1 MHVEVRTTA
10 RSTRRW
16 THQRLRK
23 GTSHGLQARAQ
34 APTSSHAPVEHI
46 DWENLTFSA
55 KHVAPYMFVATT
67 KEDGT
72 WEQGEVLPFGP
83 LEIHPAAN
91 VLNYGQSVFEGM
103 KAYRSVKGR
112 IVTFRPTQNANRM
125 QDGAKRLVMALP
137 PQELFLRGVEETVKA
152 NSGYVPPE
160 GKGSLYIRPLLFGSG
175 PILGLGPAPAYTF
188 LVYCAPVGAYF
199 KGGGMV
205 PIDLLVEDQF
215 HRAAPG
221 GMGGTKAAGNYSP
234 VLVTQLAA
242 KKEGYAD
249 VIYLDA
255 KEDKYVEEV
264 SSCNIFSV
272 KGRKITTPALRGT
285 ILPGITRKSILQLA
299 ESRGYEVEE
308 KLLSIEELLQADEVF
323 TTGTAVVVSAVGSI
337 TYKGKRTEF
346 QGGGPGTVAQE
357 MLQALTNIQVE
368 ESEDPFGWVHP
379 VC

>member
-1 MHVEVRTTA
+1 
-10 RSTRRW
+10 
-16 THQRLRK
+16 
-23 GTSHGLQARAQ
+23 
-34 APTSSHAPVEHI
+34 
-46 DWENLTFSA
+46 
-55 KHVAPYMFVATT
+55 MFVAHTA
-67 KEDGT
+67 EDGT

-112 IVTFRPTQNANRM
+112 IVTFRPTQNASRM

-137 PQELFLRGVEETVKA
+137 PQDLFLRGVEETVKA

-175 PILGLGPAPAYTF
+175 PILGLGPAPTYTF
-188 LVYCAPVGAYF
+188 LVYCAPVGSYF

-205 PIDLLVEDQF
+205 PIELLVEDQF

-242 KKEGYAD
+242 KKQGYAD

-337 TYKGKRTEF
+337 TYKGTKTQF
-346 QGGGPGTVAQE
+346 HGGSPGTVAQE
-357 MLQALTNIQVE
+357 MLRALTDIQVE
-368 ESEDPFGWVHP
+368 AAEDPFGWVHP

>member
-1 MHVEVRTTA
+1 MDATTRTSLFRA
-10 RSTRRW
+10 RFHASRRSLRLDSKGFATRA
-16 THQRLRK
+16 HA
-23 GTSHGLQARAQ
+23 SV
-34 APTSSHAPVEHI
+34 PSHAPVDHI
-46 DWENLTFSA
+46 DWDNLTFSA
-55 KHVAPYMFVATT
+55 KHVAPSMFVASTG
-67 KEDGT
+67 EDGS
-72 WEQGEVLPFGP
+72 WDDGKVMPFGP
-83 LEIHPAAN
+83 LEVHPAAN

-112 IVTFRPTQNANRM
+112 IVTFRPNENASRM
-125 QDGAKRLVMALP
+125 QDGARRLVMAIP
-137 PQELFLRGVEETVKA
+137 PEELFIRGVEETVKA

-175 PILGLGPAPAYTF
+175 PILGLGPAPGYTF

-205 PIDLLVEDQF
+205 PIYLLVEDVF

-264 SSCNIFSV
+264 SSCNIFAV
-272 KGRKITTPALRGT
+272 KGKTVVTPALRGT
-285 ILPGITRKSILQLA
+285 ILPGITRKSIIQLA
-299 ESRGYEVEE
+299 KDRGYEVEE
-308 KLLSIEELLQADEVF
+308 KLLSIHELLEADEVF

-337 TYKGKRTEF
+337 TYKGMKTLF
-346 QGGGPGTVAQE
+346 HGGEPGPVAQE
-357 MLQALTNIQVE
+357 MLRSLTDIQLEV
-368 ESEDPFGWVHP
+368 SEDRFGWVHP